1 MFSLADKNFSAVTS
15 NEQQESSLPSKNKRQ
30 NEWRWVLEATGI

>member
-1 MFSLADKNFSAVTS
+1 MFSLADKNFSDR
-15 NEQQESSLPSKNKRQ
+15 EQQESSLPSKYKRQ